1 MTGAALL
8 ESVKDVF
15 YALAGACCKTDTTL
29 KLNGRSFNVL
39 RLLGEGG
46 FSYVYLARDNA
57 SGRLFAL
64 KKIRCPLGSDSV
76 KAALNE
82 VEAYKRF
89 RHPNIIRCLDS
100 CVVQDREGDGKV
112 IYLFLPYYKNGT
124 VQNVISANAV
134 NGTRYPENQ
143 MLSIFHGTCLA
154 VRAMHTHQAGPSPR
168 RSAASAAAARR
179 RAPKMGAQAY
189 PPQSDG
195 AASGTAGDES
205 TTGEELDDFLL
216 DDDEDDDDD
225 DGSGLR
231 SGTNEGQALI
241 GGLESARQQLEEDEG
256 TSAAASAGLPGMGED
271 DGATVLGRVGDGQR
285 ATGGPLGEEDEAA
298 GADGRKGVWPWAHRD
313 IKPANIMLADD
324 GATPVLMDFGSALPA
339 RIPIPD
345 RRVALLQQDLAAE
358 HCSMPFRAPELF
370 DVKTGTE
377 LTEAVDIWSLGCT
390 LFAMAYGTSPF
401 ETTQQSEHGG
411 SIAMAA
417 MGGKYAFPD
426 DGQYSESFR
435 ALVRA
440 MIRVKPDDRPD
451 IQQVIELTEQALARL
466 Q

>member
-1 MTGAALL
+1 M
-8 ESVKDVF
+8 
-15 YALAGACCKTDTTL
+15 
-29 KLNGRSFNVL
+29 
-39 RLLGEGG
+39 
-46 FSYVYLARDNA
+46 A
-57 SGRLFAL
+57 S
-64 KKIRCPLGSDSV
+64 
-76 KAALNE
+76 
-82 VEAYKRF
+82 
-89 RHPNIIRCLDS
+89 
-100 CVVQDREGDGKV
+100 
-112 IYLFLPYYKNGT
+112 

-134 NGTRYPENQ
+134 NGTRYPEKQ

-154 VRAMHTHQAGPSPR
+154 VRAMHTHQAGPSA
-168 RSAASAAAARR
+168 RSATPGVRARR
-179 RAPKMGAQAY
+179 PKMGAQAY
-189 PPQSDG
+189 PPRSDAEG
-195 AASGTAGDES
+195 GES
-205 TTGEELDDFLL
+205 TAAEEMDEFL
-216 DDDEDDDDD
+216 DDDEEDEDEA
-225 DGSGLR
+225 GGLR

-256 TSAAASAGLPGMGED
+256 ERGAPGIGED
-271 DGATVLGRVGDGQR
+271 DGATVLGRVGDRQR
-285 ATGGPLGEEDEAA
+285 ATGGTLEE
-298 GADGRKGVWPWAHRD
+298 GAEVDTGGKRGVSPWAHRD

-435 ALVRA
+435 DLVRA
-440 MIRVKPDDRPD
+440 MVRVKPEERPD
-451 IQQVIELTEQALARL
+451 IQRVIELTEQALARL